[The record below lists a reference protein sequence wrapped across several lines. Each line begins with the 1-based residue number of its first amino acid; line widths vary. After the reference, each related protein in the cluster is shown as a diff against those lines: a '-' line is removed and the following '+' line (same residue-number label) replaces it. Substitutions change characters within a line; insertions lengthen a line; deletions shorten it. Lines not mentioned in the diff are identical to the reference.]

1 MLRALLTRLFG
12 ALIVL
17 LGVTLIVFLLAHI
30 IPGDP
35 IEVMLGEHAA
45 AADRQAL
52 RESLGLHR
60 PIASQLAHY
69 YAALLHGDLGH
80 SLYSK
85 QAVSDLIAERLP
97 ATLQLSLAALA
108 VALCLAIPAGL
119 IAAIQRG
126 QVLDRL
132 VSGVSMF
139 GLSVPN
145 FVFGPLL
152 MLVFAVWLGWLPV
165 SGRDGLVSMVLPALT
180 LGTALAAMLMRMLR
194 SSLLEVLGEDYV
206 RSAQARGLSPLRVL
220 LRHALRNAWLPVLT
234 LLGLQLGA
242 LLAGAV
248 ITETVFNWPGIGQL
262 TVEAIQK
269 RDYPLIQGCV
279 LFISIVYV
287 VVNLLTDI
295 LYLWADPRL
304 RAQSH
309 GRSTS

>member
-1 MLRALLTRLFG
+1 MLRALMTRLAG
-12 ALIVL
+12 TLIVL
-17 LGVTLIVFLLAHI
+17 VGVTLLVFLLAHI

-35 IEVMLGEHAA
+35 VEVMLGEHAA

-52 RESLGLHR
+52 RESLGLDR
-60 PIASQLAHY
+60 PLASQLVQY
-69 YAALLHGDLGH
+69 YTGLIQGELGY
-80 SLYSK
+80 SLYNK
-85 QAVSDLIAERLP
+85 QAVSDLIIERLP
-97 ATLQLSLAALA
+97 ATAQLSLAAILVAVCLA
-108 VALCLAIPAGL
+108 VPAGL
-119 IAAIQRG
+119 IAAVRQGRFA
-126 QVLDRL
+126 DRL

-165 SGRDGLVSMVLPALT
+165 SGREDPGSVILPALT

-206 RSAQARGLSPLRVL
+206 RSARARGLSPLRVL

-248 ITETVFNWPGIGQL
+248 ITETVFNWPGIGRL
-262 TVEAIQK
+262 TVEAIEK

-287 VVNLLTDI
+287 GINLLTD
-295 LYLWADPRL
+295 LVYLWADPRL
-304 RAQSH
+304 RTQAPARQVP
-309 GRSTS
+309 

>member
-1 MLRALLTRLFG
+1 MLRPLLTRLFG
-12 ALIVL
+12 SFIVL
-17 LGVTLIVFLLAHI
+17 LGVTLIVFLLAHL

-35 IEVMLGEHAA
+35 VEVMLGENAA

-52 RESLGLHR
+52 RESLGLHL
-60 PIASQLAHY
+60 PIGSQLFHY
-69 YAALLHGDLGH
+69 YASLVQGDLGY
-80 SLYSK
+80 SLYNK
-85 QAVSDLIAERLP
+85 QAVSALIAARLP
-97 ATLQLSLAALA
+97 ATLQLSLAAIV
-108 VALCLAIPAGL
+108 VALCLAIPAGMV
-119 IAAIQRG
+119 AAVSRG
-126 QVLDRL
+126 KRIDHL
-132 VSGVSMF
+132 VTGVSMF

-145 FVFGPLL
+145 FVFGPLM
-152 MLVFAVWLGWLPV
+152 MLIFAVWLGWLPV
-165 SGRDGLVSMVLPALT
+165 SGRDGLASLVLPALT

-206 RSAQARGLSPLRVL
+206 RSARARGLSPLRVL
-220 LRHALRNAWLPVLT
+220 IRHALRNAWLPVFT

-279 LFISIVYV
+279 LLISVVYV
-287 VVNLLTDI
+287 VVNLLTDV

-304 RAQSH
+304 RTHASAGQS
-309 GRSTS
+309 S

>member
-1 MLRALLTRLFG
+1 MLRALMTRLAG
-12 ALIVL
+12 TLIVL
-17 LGVTLIVFLLAHI
+17 VGVTLLVFLLAHI

-35 IEVMLGEHAA
+35 VEVMLGEHAA

-52 RESLGLHR
+52 RESLGLER
-60 PIASQLAHY
+60 PLAGQLVQY
-69 YAALLHGDLGH
+69 YTGLIHGELGY
-80 SLYSK
+80 SLYNK
-85 QAVSDLIAERLP
+85 QAVSDLIIERLP
-97 ATLQLSLAALA
+97 ATAQLSLAAILVAVCLA
-108 VALCLAIPAGL
+108 VPAGL
-119 IAAIQRG
+119 IAAVRQGRFA
-126 QVLDRL
+126 DRL

-165 SGRDGLVSMVLPALT
+165 SGREDPGSVILPALT

-206 RSAQARGLSPLRVL
+206 RSARARGLSPLRVL

-248 ITETVFNWPGIGQL
+248 ITETVFNWPGIGRL
-262 TVEAIQK
+262 TVEAIEK

-287 VVNLLTDI
+287 GINLLTD
-295 LYLWADPRL
+295 LVYLWADPRL
-304 RAQSH
+304 RTQAPARQVP
-309 GRSTS
+309 

>member
-1 MLRALLTRLFG
+1 
-12 ALIVL
+12 V
-17 LGVTLIVFLLAHI
+17 
-30 IPGDP
+30 
-35 IEVMLGEHAA
+35 
-45 AADRQAL
+45 
-52 RESLGLHR
+52 
-60 PIASQLAHY
+60 
-69 YAALLHGDLGH
+69 
-80 SLYSK
+80 
-85 QAVSDLIAERLP
+85 
-97 ATLQLSLAALA
+97 
-108 VALCLAIPAGL
+108 PAGL
-119 IAAIQRG
+119 IAAVRQGRFA
-126 QVLDRL
+126 DRL

-165 SGRDGLVSMVLPALT
+165 SGREDPGSLILPALT

-206 RSAQARGLSPLRVL
+206 RSARARGLSPLRVL

-248 ITETVFNWPGIGQL
+248 ITETVFNWPGIGRL
-262 TVEAIQK
+262 TVEAIEK

-287 VVNLLTDI
+287 GINLLTD
-295 LYLWADPRL
+295 LVYLWADPRL
-304 RAQSH
+304 RTQAPARQVP
-309 GRSTS
+309 